1 MTVRASAATGTDLRR
16 ARVAAVATAVVFAAN
31 GALYGSWV
39 TRIPAVRDHVA
50 ADPGALGLALLCLG
64 GASLLSM
71 PTTGALVR
79 RFGSRAVCTV
89 TALLSAV
96 GFTLAGTVPTVWAL
110 GIALGFAGLSWGV
123 WDVAMNVQGHDVE
136 RRLGRDIMPRYH
148 ACWSGG
154 SIVGSA
160 AGAVVASHGILPSW
174 HFGVAGAA
182 MFVGTTLA
190 ATRFLPDRT
199 HAATQPAGEHHRPA
213 WRVLDTRLAL
223 IGLLC
228 LCGTICEGAA
238 SDWLTLLFHD
248 GRGAS
253 PGAAAAAFTTYTAAM
268 AAGRFLG
275 TNTIAA
281 LGRTRALRLTGL
293 VAAVG
298 IACALVVP
306 TYAGGLVGTALWGLG
321 ISIVFPAAM
330 SSAGDAGRRPADAIA
345 AVSTVGYGGFL
356 IGPPL
361 IGFLAR
367 AFELR
372 NALWVV
378 AVLAGGIAVLAFTAG
393 QRRYATGGDRHD
405 AGR

>member
-1 MTVRASAATGTDLRR
+1 VTVQTGVGRHR
-16 ARVAAVATAVVFAAN
+16 ARVAAIATAIVFATN

-50 ADPGALGLALLCLG
+50 ATPGALGLALLCLG
-64 GASLLSM
+64 GASLISM

-79 RFGSRAVCTV
+79 RFGSRTVCTV
-89 TALLSAV
+89 TALLSA
-96 GFTLAGTVPTVWAL
+96 GAFTIAGTVPTVWAL
-110 GIALGFAGLSWGV
+110 GMALAFAGLSWGV
-123 WDVAMNVQGHDVE
+123 WDVAMNIQGHDVE

-154 SIVGSA
+154 SIIGSA
-160 AGAVVASHGILPSW
+160 AGAVVASHGILPTW
-174 HFGVAGAA
+174 HFGVAGGA
-182 MFVGTTLA
+182 MFVGCMLA
-190 ATRFLPDRT
+190 ASRFLPDR
-199 HAATQPAGEHHRPA
+199 ADVAGQPEEHHRPA
-213 WRVLDTRLAL
+213 WQVLDVRLAL
-223 IGLLC
+223 IGLMC

-248 GRGAS
+248 DRGAS

-268 AAGRFLG
+268 TAGRFLG
-275 TNTIAA
+275 TNTIGA

-293 VAAVG
+293 VAAAG
-298 IACALVVP
+298 ITCALVMP

-367 AFELR
+367 AFDLR

-378 AVLAGGIAVLAFTAG
+378 VVLACGIVVLAFTAR
-393 QRRYATGGDRHD
+393 QRRHD
-405 AGR
+405 EPR

>member
-1 MTVRASAATGTDLRR
+1 MAAI
-16 ARVAAVATAVVFAAN
+16 ATAIVFATN

-39 TRIPAVRDHVA
+39 TRVPAVRDHVA

-64 GASLLSM
+64 GASLISM

-96 GFTLAGTVPTVWAL
+96 GFTAAGAVPTVWAL
-110 GIALGFAGLSWGV
+110 GVALAFSGLSWGV
-123 WDVAMNVQGHDVE
+123 WDVAMNIQGHDVE

-154 SIVGSA
+154 SILGSA
-160 AGAVVASHGILPSW
+160 AGAVVASHGILPTW

-182 MFVGTTLA
+182 MFVGCTLA
-190 ATRFLPDRT
+190 ASRFLPDKAGT
-199 HAATQPAGEHHRPA
+199 VDQPVDEHHLPA
-213 WRVLDTRLAL
+213 WRVLDVRLAL
-223 IGLLC
+223 IGLMC

-238 SDWLTLLFHD
+238 SDWLALLFHD
-248 GRGAS
+248 DRGAS

-268 AAGRFLG
+268 TAGRFLG
-275 TNTIAA
+275 TNTIGL
-281 LGRTRALRLTGL
+281 LGRTRALRLTGV
-293 VAAVG
+293 VAAAGV
-298 IACALVVP
+298 ACALVLP
-306 TYAGGLVGTALWGLG
+306 TYGGGLVGTALWGLG

-361 IGFLAR
+361 IGFLAN

-378 AVLAGGIAVLAFTAG
+378 VVLACGIAILAFTA
-393 QRRYATGGDRHD
+393 RPRSPSP
-405 AGR
+405 

>member
-1 MTVRASAATGTDLRR
+1 MAAI
-16 ARVAAVATAVVFAAN
+16 ATAIVFATN

-64 GASLLSM
+64 GASLISM

-96 GFTLAGTVPTVWAL
+96 GFTAAGAVPTVWAL
-110 GIALGFAGLSWGV
+110 GVALAFSGLSWGV
-123 WDVAMNVQGHDVE
+123 WDVAMNIQGHDVE

-154 SIVGSA
+154 SILGSA
-160 AGAVVASHGILPSW
+160 AGAVVASHGILPTW

-182 MFVGTTLA
+182 MFVGCTLA
-190 ATRFLPDRT
+190 ASRFLPDKAGT
-199 HAATQPAGEHHRPA
+199 VDQPVDEHHLPA
-213 WRVLDTRLAL
+213 WRVLDVRLAL
-223 IGLLC
+223 IGLMC

-238 SDWLTLLFHD
+238 SDWLALLFHD
-248 GRGAS
+248 DRGAS

-268 AAGRFLG
+268 TAGRFLG
-275 TNTIAA
+275 TNTIGL
-281 LGRTRALRLTGL
+281 LGRTRALRLTGV
-293 VAAVG
+293 VAAAGV
-298 IACALVVP
+298 ACALVLP
-306 TYAGGLVGTALWGLG
+306 TYGGGLVGTALWGLG

-361 IGFLAR
+361 IGFLAN

-378 AVLAGGIAVLAFTAG
+378 VVLACGIAILAFTA
-393 QRRYATGGDRHD
+393 RPRSPSP
-405 AGR
+405 